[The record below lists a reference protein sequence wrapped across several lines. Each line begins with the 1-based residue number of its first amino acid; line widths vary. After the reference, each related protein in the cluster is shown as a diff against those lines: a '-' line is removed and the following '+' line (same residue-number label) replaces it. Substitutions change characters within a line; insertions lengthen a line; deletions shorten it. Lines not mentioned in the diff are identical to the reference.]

1 MKAVTHVND
10 DGRITSAEAITAIRQ
25 TLNEQRN
32 TEVLITIMPA
42 SDIRRTF
49 DILPEQDMFDRI
61 KHLDALAST
70 NVDHTDINAVLDLLN
85 ELSAWLPEAGKCQAS
100 AKFYMLLAVD
110 AFMSAIPDDIRV
122 LSVTERR
129 RWVSARI
136 AEWEAIYERSERLT
150 AAITHRCDHLRTF
163 VSYEKEQAK
172 IAIQAV

>member
-1 MKAVTHVND
+1 
-10 DGRITSAEAITAIRQ
+10 
-25 TLNEQRN
+25 
-32 TEVLITIMPA
+32 MPA
-42 SDIRRTF
+42 SEIRRTF

-110 AFMSAIPDDIRV
+110 AVMSAIPDDIRT

>member
-1 MKAVTHVND
+1 MKAVTHVNEE
-10 DGRITSAEAITAIRQ
+10 GRITSAEAITAIRQ

-32 TEVLITIMPA
+32 TEVLITIMPT

-70 NVDHTDINAVLDLLN
+70 NVDHTNINAVLDLLN

-110 AFMSAIPDDIRV
+110 AVMSAIPDDIRA

-163 VSYEKEQAK
+163 VSYENEQAK